1 MDDDSNRL
9 TGDSPAHAPILLLRT
24 TRFQLAPI
32 RWHGAKAKR
41 NLVGGFGCRS
51 LKLGGDALLDPSA
64 TWRLIEAYTSGGAD
78 HAGATTLPEELTPR
92 ELELLALI
100 ATGSTN
106 AEIAE
111 RLVIS
116 TLTVKSHVSR
126 ILAKTSARDRT
137 QLVVMAYESGL
148 VVPGTA

>member
-1 MDDDSNRL
+1 LPRFDGTVPKPSATSSADSVA
-9 TGDSPAHAPILLLRT
+9 GVSSSA
-24 TRFQLAPI
+24 
-32 RWHGAKAKR
+32 
-41 NLVGGFGCRS
+41 
-51 LKLGGDALLDPSA
+51 GDALLDPSA
-64 TWRLIEAYTSGGAD
+64 TRRLIEAYTSGGAD

-148 VVPGTA
+148 VGPGAA